1 MRDGDSSEVGY
12 IIMALQILMEV
23 QEMDLVQEE
32 ILKSRGSGRKKEGSP
47 QLDVCARVIRE
58 HLCGM
63 ALRDMVEERGFVV
76 TGFGTP

>member
-1 MRDGDSSEVGY
+1 
-12 IIMALQILMEV
+12 MALQILMEV

-63 ALRDMVEERGFVV
+63 TLRDMVEGRGFVV
-76 TGFGTP
+76 TGFGTA